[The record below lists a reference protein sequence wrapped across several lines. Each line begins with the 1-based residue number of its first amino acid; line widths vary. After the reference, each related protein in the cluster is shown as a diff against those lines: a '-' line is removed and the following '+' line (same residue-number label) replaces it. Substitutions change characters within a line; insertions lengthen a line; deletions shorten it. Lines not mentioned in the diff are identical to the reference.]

1 MVARGNGPFKKCSG
15 FYEVVW
21 FVAAESK
28 GHADCLLYDR
38 GLYRVDFITATVT
51 VGRRG

>member
-28 GHADCLLYDR
+28 GLMQIAY
-38 GLYRVDFITATVT
+38 YMTAACIA
-51 VGRRG
+51 